1 MAYTTSAAGL
11 ALLRK
16 HEGFRAK
23 PAQIA
28 DGVWLVGYGHVHHG
42 ATCAATTQAKAKLR
56 LAADL
61 KPIEKALNKKLK
73 VAITQ
78 SQFDALACFAF
89 SISLPAFLESDVFKR
104 VNAGDFI
111 GAACAMDAW
120 RRGENLGNV
129 VEALVR
135 RRAAEKALF
144 LKDLPVVVAPS
155 ALVRPQ
161 LDHAALIL
169 AEAAAPTASATPR
182 RAIGVRLTEILQS
195 EPATA
200 AVLAAPISPP
210 AATAADELTTAH
222 AKPVARS
229 VAAADAPPRPPAIAW
244 KRRAGDAQ
252 PERIGHGALMLLG
265 VALMLLGASLL
276 LSGRGA
282 LIDII
287 GALALIAPGLAA
299 TSMAI
304 TGWKR
309 DASVS
314 P

>member
-1 MAYTTSAAGL
+1 MAYTTSATGL

-23 PAQIA
+23 PAQIGE
-28 DGVWLVGYGHVHHG
+28 GVWLVGYGHVHRG
-42 ATCAATTQAKAKLR
+42 AKCAATTQEKAKLR

-61 KPIEKALNKKLK
+61 RPIEKALNKTVN

-78 SQFDALACFAF
+78 SQFDALVCFAF
-89 SISLPAFLESDVFKR
+89 SISLPAFLESDVLKR

-120 RRGENLGNV
+120 RRGDSLGKV

-135 RRAAEKALF
+135 RRATEKALF

-169 AEAAAPTASATPR
+169 AEAAAPGVSATPR
-182 RAIGVRLTEILQS
+182 RSIGVRLTEILQS

-200 AVLAAPISPP
+200 AVLAAPSAPMEDIP
-210 AATAADELTTAH
+210 EEITTAH
-222 AKPVARS
+222 AKPVARPL
-229 VAAADAPPRPPAIAW
+229 AAVNNVPRPLALVW
-244 KRRAGDAQ
+244 KRRAGDA
-252 PERIGHGALMLLG
+252 PHERVGHGPLMLLG
-265 VALMLLGASLL
+265 VALMLLGGSLL
-276 LSGRGA
+276 LAGRGA
-282 LIDII
+282 VIDII
-287 GALALIAPGLAA
+287 GALALITPGVAA
-299 TSMAI
+299 TSMAL

-309 DASVS
+309 DVS
-314 P
+314 ANP

>member
-1 MAYTTSAAGL
+1 MAYTVSATGL

-28 DGVWLVGYGHVHHG
+28 DGVWLVGYGHVHRG
-42 ATCAATTQAKAKLR
+42 AKCVAVTQEKAKLR

-61 KPIEKALNKKLK
+61 RPIEKAINKS
-73 VAITQ
+73 VNVEITQ

-89 SISLPAFLESDVFKR
+89 SISLPSFLESDVLKR

-120 RRGENLGNV
+120 RRGESLGKV

-169 AEAAAPTASATPR
+169 AESGGPAASATPR
-182 RAIGVRLTEILQS
+182 RAIGVRLTEILGS
-195 EPATA
+195 EAATA
-200 AVLAAPISPP
+200 AVLAAPSVQF
-210 AATAADELTTAH
+210 AAAPEEITSAH

-229 VAAADAPPRPPAIAW
+229 VGAVSSSRLSTIAW
-244 KRRAGDAQ
+244 KRRSNDSQ

-265 VALMLLGASLL
+265 VALMMLGGSLL
-276 LSGRGA
+276 LAGRGA
-282 LIDII
+282 VIDIV
-287 GALALIAPGLAA
+287 GAVALITPGLAA
-299 TSMAI
+299 TSMAL
-304 TGWKR
+304 TNWKR
-309 DASVS
+309 DASAS